1 MKLNGQMWVNGMSS
15 GKQLKKS
22 NLKVVIIGFGSIGSK
37 HHSYL
42 KNRPEVAKIAI
53 LSSRSKDELPEMKL
67 EKFEDVKKFD
77 PDILYI
83 CNQTSKHELELS
95 RIEKNFS
102 KKLLS
107 LRSLSLTI
115 T

>member
-1 MKLNGQMWVNGMSS
+1 MS
-15 GKQLKKS
+15 
-22 NLKVVIIGFGSIGSK
+22 SK

-42 KNRPEVAKIAI
+42 KENRPEVAKIAI

-83 CNQTSKHELELS
+83 CNQTSKHELEL
-95 RIEKNFS
+95 KQN
-102 KKLLS
+102 
-107 LRSLSLTI
+107 
-115 T
+115 